1 MMINWKFG
9 RLITIIVSLVSALL
23 LTGIAD
29 AILGINLSYQILGI
43 KIGTILGIGNFFSAW
58 ILYKV
63 L

>member
-1 MMINWKFG
+1 MINWKMG
-9 RLITIIVSLVSALL
+9 RWVAIVIALVSALL

-29 AILGINLSYQILGI
+29 AMLGINLAYKFLGFELGIILGI
-43 KIGTILGIGNFFSAW
+43 ANFIAAW

>member
-1 MMINWKFG
+1 MLNWKMG
-9 RLITIIVSLVSALL
+9 RWVAIAIAIVSALL

-29 AILGINLSYQILGI
+29 AVLGINLAYELLGFKLGMILGI
-43 KIGTILGIGNFFSAW
+43 ANGISAW

>member
-1 MMINWKFG
+1 MAIA
-9 RLITIIVSLVSALL
+9 LASALL

-29 AILGINLSYQILGI
+29 SLLGINLTYKLLGFDTGML
-43 KIGTILGIGNFFSAW
+43 IGLANFISAW

>member
-1 MMINWKFG
+1 MINWKMG
-9 RLITIIVSLVSALL
+9 RWISIVIALASALL

-29 AILGINLSYQILGI
+29 SLLGINLTYELLGFEAGMILG
-43 KIGTILGIGNFFSAW
+43 LANFISAW

>member
-1 MMINWKFG
+1 MITWKLG
-9 RLITIIVSLVSALL
+9 RWICLLIALASALL

-29 AILGINLSYQILGI
+29 SILGINLAYKLLGFEAGLLLGI
-43 KIGTILGIGNFFSAW
+43 ANLVSVW